1 MSRAAG
7 ILALG
12 LVLAFVLVFTRLNGS
27 ERVTLDLGVAT
38 FFRVPM
44 PWVAFGSLLLGM
56 GIMLLAGLH
65 ADLKVRRFLRDRL
78 AQGDA
83 DEEDRERTVDR
94 LQQDLFQGGPLPMVT
109 APVAG
114 AAPEPEPRSVA
125 PPESTEPEARLEA
138 PEPVLK
144 PEPVPLPRPELVEPQ
159 PEEIGAPPPEAADPV
174 PEEADPVP
182 GPTRTRPG
190 EVP

>member
-1 MSRAAG
+1 VSRAAG

-27 ERVTLDLGVAT
+27 ERVTLDLGVAA
-38 FFRVPM
+38 FYRVPM

-78 AQGDA
+78 SHGDE
-83 DEEDRERTVDR
+83 DEGGRDRAVDR

-109 APVAG
+109 APAPG
-114 AAPEPEPRSVA
+114 AAPE
-125 PPESTEPEARLEA
+125 
-138 PEPVLK
+138 
-144 PEPVPLPRPELVEPQ
+144 PEPVPLPRPELVAPQ
-159 PEEIGAPPPEAADPV
+159 PEEIDAPPPET
-174 PEEADPVP
+174 ADPVP
-182 GPTRTRPG
+182 GEADPAPEPTRTRPG